1 MSQDPSRQTRPVRSY
16 VLRKGRLT
24 RGQQRALEELLPRYG
39 IPDTPRELDWS
50 ALFGREA
57 PVALEIGIGG
67 GEALLG
73 MAERHPGWNWVG
85 LDVYPPG
92 VGKLLLGLE
101 ESGLDNV
108 RAARA
113 DAVDFLAER
122 VPPASLSACYIFFP
136 DPWPKGRHKKRR
148 LIQAPFL
155 DLLAERLAPDADLF
169 LATDWA
175 DYAEWMVEALEAHP
189 RFTNVHGPGAFAPR
203 CPDRPPTKFEAR
215 GERRGHEVYD
225 LHYLRTGGGA

>member
-24 RGQQRALEELLPRYG
+24 RGQQRALDELLPRYG
-39 IPDTPRELDWS
+39 IPDTPPELDWT
-50 ALFGREA
+50 AVFGREA

-73 MAERHPGWNWVG
+73 LARAHPEWNWVG

-108 RAARA
+108 RAALA
-113 DAVDFLAER
+113 DGVDFLAER
-122 VPPASLSACYIFFP
+122 VPAHSLSACYIFFP
-136 DPWPKGRHKKRR
+136 DPWTKERHKKRR

-155 DLLAERLAPDADLF
+155 DLLAARLAPEADLF

-175 DYAEWMVEALEAHP
+175 DYAEWMVAALEAHP

-215 GERRGHEVYD
+215 GELRGHEVYD
-225 LHYLRTGGGA
+225 LHYRRMGGGA